1 MVINMRRM
9 KKPIALILA
18 ASMIVCCVCVGL
30 NTLKKQIFP
39 KGYAEYVEKYCEMY
53 DVDPNLV
60 YSVIHTESGFD
71 SSAVSHLGACGL
83 MQLMPDTAEW
93 IAHKLKTEQYSFER
107 MLDPGSNIQFGCWY
121 LNYLSK
127 LFRGD
132 PVCVACA
139 YHAGQGE
146 ITSWLSDPAISE
158 DGKTL
163 QLDRLPQG
171 PTRQYAERVTRDYGI
186 YQEKYF
192 SSSVAD
198 PDDSAALDS
207 L

>member
-83 MQLMPDTAEW
+83 MQLMPETFEW
-93 IAHKLKTEQYSFER
+93 LRSKDSDESGKYCDVF
-107 MLDPGSNIQFGCWY
+107 DPETNIRYGVYFLSLLSQQFGSEQ
-121 LNYLSK
+121 LTI
-127 LFRGD
+127 
-132 PVCVACA
+132 AA
-139 YHAGQGE
+139 YHAGMARVS
-146 ITSWLSDPAISE
+146 SWLCDSSFSS

-163 QLDRLPQG
+163 HTIPFSD
-171 PTRQYAERVTRDYGI
+171 TEYYVKKVERTKKI
-186 YQEKYF
+186 YETLY
-192 SSSVAD
+192 
-198 PDDSAALDS
+198 
-207 L
+207 